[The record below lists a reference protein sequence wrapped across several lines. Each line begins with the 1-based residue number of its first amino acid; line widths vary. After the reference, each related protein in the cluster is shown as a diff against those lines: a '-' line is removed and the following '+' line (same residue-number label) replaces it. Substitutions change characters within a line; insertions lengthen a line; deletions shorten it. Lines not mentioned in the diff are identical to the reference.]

1 MGRKS
6 KLANG
11 WIVPAPGTEGKIF
24 ADDPVSELKDVGDL
38 STKTLNE
45 CGITTVKE
53 LLDNWEEKKSLIV
66 TKRIK
71 GNIAESKL
79 NTFVG
84 YAKGAEPSNRPPMTD
99 YTDYDGQPN
108 PFKARYGS
116 SWEINFM
123 RHKSMSKFC
132 CVTHLV
138 DYIYEQT
145 RAKFVGTEYESNF
158 FFYHDAL
165 SLMTA
170 KECKKYMEEKGILE
184 HWILPEHGLFSKE
197 HDPGLTAYVGR
208 PVGNSPELMP
218 LDSCLNYD
226 IWIAVLDCIQHT
238 RKLEKDNPKKFS
250 IATPK
255 KGTDAFLRL
264 VDGKYA
270 PGSKRI
276 VEDVRL
282 FPVALMKI
290 IEANGKIVADLCDRK
305 SYGCRAEVLCET
317 SADKQKRQVK
327 RGGKRT
333 AGAPEN
339 YIRKPKHPDAL
350 EGMRVKVEAS
360 KEIFLRMK
368 KEIPVEAGKKVK

>member
-1 MGRKS
+1 
-6 KLANG
+6 
-11 WIVPAPGTEGKIF
+11 
-24 ADDPVSELKDVGDL
+24 
-38 STKTLNE
+38 
-45 CGITTVKE
+45 
-53 LLDNWEEKKSLIV
+53 
-66 TKRIK
+66 
-71 GNIAESKL
+71 
-79 NTFVG
+79 
-84 YAKGAEPSNRPPMTD
+84 
-99 YTDYDGQPN
+99 
-108 PFKARYGS
+108 
-116 SWEINFM
+116 M
-123 RHKSMSKFC
+123 RHKSMSKYS

-138 DYIYEQT
+138 DYIFEQT
-145 RAKFVGTEYESNF
+145 KAKFVGTEYESDF

-170 KECKKYMEEKGILE
+170 KECKKYMEEKGYLK
-184 HWILPEHGLFSKE
+184 HWILPEQGLLSKE
-197 HDPGLTAYVGR
+197 HDTGLTAYVGR

-226 IWIAVLDCIQHT
+226 IWVAVLDCIQHT
-238 RKLEKDNPKKFS
+238 RKLEKDNLKKFS

-264 VDGKYA
+264 VDGNYA

-305 SYGCRAEVLCET
+305 SYGCRADVLCET

-333 AGAPEN
+333 ARPSEN

-360 KEIFLRMK
+360 QKIFLHMK
-368 KEIPVEAGKKVK
+368 SEFPVVEAAAGGKKVK